1 MKRFIVAILVITSA
15 ATAAA
20 QNFVNSAGTVI
31 VTADRTELISGETV
45 QLFAQVRDSEGN
57 ITPNET
63 LNWSSSDPSVLSV
76 DSNGV
81 VTALRLGTAI
91 IFVNG
96 RGRSTKLGMQVLP
109 DHIEVRPARSEMV
122 VGDQWQFIATA
133 FDINLNPLP
142 NAVFDWNLSNAG
154 GFFTRLG
161 TISPEGLMKAAAT
174 GPVTVKASVR
184 YFSAN
189 QSELDRYTGMSQI
202 LIKSK
207 KDFRLSPLLATGPI
221 QRTFRIRSSPWTRM
235 AGNDKG
241 QIAFVGSLDGMTSA
255 LMLYDRSGISV
266 LASAGT
272 PGPLPGSFVWDFG
285 ARSINNWGDVIAR
298 TDVKGNASGLVLAN
312 RNGVNYIVVEGQ
324 SVAGLQQLSN
334 FTTTRYSLNDN
345 GEILFTAIFQDAAG
359 PTPSWK
365 SGLFEYTARGLQ
377 ILATTADVLPGAGTN
392 FQFGYFGIDAKGV
405 GYFTVSNGDF
415 SALYR
420 ADGFSAP
427 QKIGVARKIS
437 ASP

>member
-122 VGDQWQFIATA
+122 VGDQLQFIATA

-184 YFSAN
+184 YF
-189 QSELDRYTGMSQI
+189 
-202 LIKSK
+202 
-207 KDFRLSPLLATGPI
+207 
-221 QRTFRIRSSPWTRM
+221 
-235 AGNDKG
+235 
-241 QIAFVGSLDGMTSA
+241 
-255 LMLYDRSGISV
+255 
-266 LASAGT
+266 
-272 PGPLPGSFVWDFG
+272 
-285 ARSINNWGDVIAR
+285 
-298 TDVKGNASGLVLAN
+298 
-312 RNGVNYIVVEGQ
+312 
-324 SVAGLQQLSN
+324 
-334 FTTTRYSLNDN
+334 
-345 GEILFTAIFQDAAG
+345 
-359 PTPSWK
+359 
-365 SGLFEYTARGLQ
+365 
-377 ILATTADVLPGAGTN
+377 
-392 FQFGYFGIDAKGV
+392 
-405 GYFTVSNGDF
+405 
-415 SALYR
+415 
-420 ADGFSAP
+420 
-427 QKIGVARKIS
+427 
-437 ASP
+437 